1 MKCLLGQVR
10 WVLLLN
16 LPISWNKWR
25 CLVQKSVC
33 VNLWPKLNVR
43 SSLVRN
49 GNCQVVRLPSVQP
62 ADSKAEL
69 CKLRRTRNGWPE
81 CAECVVFCNGEG
93 SWTCTH
99 DWGIPWGTC
108 LRTVKCVG
116 YMKTTFSQSG
126 RNRYIF
132 ARPLSRGSIPNWM
145 RANQTDNTT
154 TLTEE

>member
-33 VNLWPKLNVR
+33 VNLWPKLNVP

-62 ADSKAEL
+62 ADSNAEL

-99 DWGIPWGTC
+99 DWGIPWGNVWGRSSASVTWKQPSFNPAVTGTSLHGHYQKEVSRIGC
-108 LRTVKCVG
+108 GRIKRT
-116 YMKTTFSQSG
+116 T
-126 RNRYIF
+126 RRH
-132 ARPLSRGSIPNWM
+132 
-145 RANQTDNTT
+145 
-154 TLTEE
+154 